1 MHIHLPKYLPDW
13 LLIIVLSKLVAS
25 ALLVQFGW

>member
-13 LLIIVLSKLVAS
+13 LLIIVGSKLMAS
-25 ALLVQFGW
+25 MLLVNLGW